1 MFIDQQATCL
11 GQDIALFDVTG
22 LHCSAALGKR
32 GSGACTFPYSLMTL
46 PGSGLGLTAI
56 PAENVGTLLLLG
68 MTLTVG
74 DTSMKMGDAFTFVGE
89 ALIPAAEHSQPLR
102 FRR

>member
-1 MFIDQQATCL
+1 
-11 GQDIALFDVTG
+11 
-22 LHCSAALGKR
+22 
-32 GSGACTFPYSLMTL
+32 MTL
-46 PGSGLGLTAI
+46 PGSGLGLMAI

-89 ALIPAAEHSQPLR
+89 ALIPAAKHSQPLIQMVAHVQKVLPR
-102 FRR
+102 NRQET